1 MIKDNE
7 RLLKSPGEK
16 GKSLG
21 SLPLY
26 TFFRFFRPP
35 VGRLPRPAPDQ
46 LSPRRA
52 NTNACSMGTKE
63 QLIRE
68 VKKMEV
74 QYIYDENGRNIGV
87 IISPEL
93 WDKVKDKVEVKVKE
107 EIFNP
112 SQYRGIYKSLSI
124 NFEEEIR
131 CLREEWTRNI

>member
-1 MIKDNE
+1 
-7 RLLKSPGEK
+7 
-16 GKSLG
+16 
-21 SLPLY
+21 
-26 TFFRFFRPP
+26 
-35 VGRLPRPAPDQ
+35 
-46 LSPRRA
+46 
-52 NTNACSMGTKE
+52 MGTKE

-87 IISPEL
+87 IIPPEL
-93 WDKVKDKVEVKVKE
+93 WDKVKDKIEVKVKE